1 MFRLTRPK
9 AHPLFHPTSSAQK
22 TLLTLRLKMHSF
34 LTTLTSYVYT
44 TAIGGNIDSLI
55 NRLLIAEQSPSTG
68 YTLPSVFSDV
78 FGLMT
83 HHSAVMDDVMTAC
96 MLRSAQG
103 KLRDVV
109 KACLESVLSFAT
121 LVGEVRRGRV
131 AVEDAEKRMKR
142 IGQRFE
148 EKVKVLV
155 SLESIF
161 V

>member
-1 MFRLTRPK
+1 
-9 AHPLFHPTSSAQK
+9 
-22 TLLTLRLKMHSF
+22 
-34 LTTLTSYVYT
+34 
-44 TAIGGNIDSLI
+44 
-55 NRLLIAEQSPSTG
+55 
-68 YTLPSVFSDV
+68 
-78 FGLMT
+78 MT